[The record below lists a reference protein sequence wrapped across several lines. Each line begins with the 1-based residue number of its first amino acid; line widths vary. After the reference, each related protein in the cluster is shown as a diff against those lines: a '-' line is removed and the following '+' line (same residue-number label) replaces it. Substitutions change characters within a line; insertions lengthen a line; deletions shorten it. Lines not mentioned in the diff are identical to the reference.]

1 MDARTMIVSVVEDAE
16 RSTPFCDCGAG
27 MIAVDRDGD
36 LWLECAEAD
45 RPAGGRL
52 ARLLTGRWLVTHSR
66 RLLLEEGELQAA

>member
-1 MDARTMIVSVVEDAE
+1 
-16 RSTPFCDCGAG
+16 